1 MSRGNASPA
10 TIASRQRSLRIE
22 RLYRPE
28 STALDA
34 LVDVL
39 QILLLDDSE
48 LPGSHNSSGVGPTC
62 FPVEPERPMGV

>member
-1 MSRGNASPA
+1 MKRFAKEDCQA
-10 TIASRQRSLRIE
+10 AAQLRVE
-22 RLYRPE
+22 RLYHPE

-39 QILLLDDSE
+39 QALVLDESE
-48 LPGSHNSSGVGPTC
+48 SSGFLKSSGVGPTC